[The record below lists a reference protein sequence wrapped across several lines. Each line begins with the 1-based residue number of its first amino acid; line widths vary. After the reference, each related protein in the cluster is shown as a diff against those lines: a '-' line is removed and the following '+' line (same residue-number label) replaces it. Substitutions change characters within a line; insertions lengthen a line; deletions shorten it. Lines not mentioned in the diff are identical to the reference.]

1 MIAARAVP
9 NTGAN
14 AQDKHKAIAVKKLLV
29 GDFVA
34 GYVGEI
40 DVTKK

>member
-1 MIAARAVP
+1 MTAARAVP

-14 AQDKHKAIAVKKLLV
+14 AQDKHKAIAVKKLIV

-34 GYVGEI
+34 GYVGEL
-40 DVTKK
+40 DVKTK

>member
-1 MIAARAVP
+1 MIAVRAVP

-14 AQDKHKAIAVKKLLV
+14 AQDKHQEIAAENLIV

-34 GYVGEI
+34 GYVGEL